1 MNEHKR
7 TFLASSTLLV
17 PQCFSPPNMSAA
29 INQALAHWEQ
39 AVLWPDLTRSIRVTQ
54 ADVFR
59 HSRGYL
65 GVQGD
70 EWDAG
75 LPYLEGM
82 PESFEACADVTFVI
96 GDRQLVPP
104 SPLLVSEF

>member
-1 MNEHKR
+1 
-7 TFLASSTLLV
+7 
-17 PQCFSPPNMSAA
+17 MSAA

-54 ADVFR
+54 ADVFC